1 MEHKEIYFPWDK
13 MLCGEI
19 IFQHKLALNTL
30 YH

>member
-1 MEHKEIYFPWDK
+1 